1 MDKATILSMLSDKG
15 NSILTEQS
23 AEQIAF
29 CRADDQQVHCSSSK
43 AWWTSHPTISIQSHS
58 KSSTILCLVTWA
70 FPKELLYWVP

>member
-29 CRADDQQVHCSSSK
+29 YRADDQQVHCSGSK
-43 AWWTSHPTISIQSHS
+43 A
-58 KSSTILCLVTWA
+58 
-70 FPKELLYWVP
+70 

>member
-29 CRADDQQVHCSSSK
+29 YRADDQQVHCRGSK
-43 AWWTSHPTISIQSHS
+43 A
-58 KSSTILCLVTWA
+58 
-70 FPKELLYWVP
+70 